1 MFAPIVTPGA
11 AGLPVLHLLGGI
23 TLRDGGWERERTYD
37 SWSTTSSFPAAV
49 VSYELTYQLE
59 SKLLDSLERC
69 VVLTV
74 ALSED
79 ESISNGYIKQKVK
92 NRFVEFPVFC
102 SAAVVAPDLVTSVNS
117 SHVVV
122 VHNGHGTRN

>member
-1 MFAPIVTPGA
+1 M
-11 AGLPVLHLLGGI
+11 LHLGGI

-49 VSYELTYQLE
+49 VSYELTCQLE

-69 VVLTV
+69 VLTV
-74 ALSED
+74 ALLED
-79 ESISNGYIKQKVK
+79 ESISNAYIKQKVK
-92 NRFVEFPVFC
+92 NKFVEFPVFC